1 MLKTLPWRMMAF
13 GCALGVL
20 AGLLVVAFE
29 SDFPDQNFPGQIC
42 EYNQETKH
50 EDCTVYS
57 FLPFLL
63 IQVGKTL
70 NNYGIAITA
79 IAAIL
84 LTFVTG
90 GLVWVGYVQ
99 LRTTRAQLRAYVFVE
114 SAHIEGVAIGHT
126 PLANVTIKNFGQ
138 TPAFRLRQWARM
150 GFQSFPL
157 VGPIPKTA
165 EDTITAERPLA
176 PGGVFH
182 VRLGRRE
189 IDSETITALQNGTHA
204 IFIAGEI
211 FYRDTFNRRHQTNYC
226 LFAGGPIGISGE
238 VADYELYNDAK

>member
-20 AGLLVVAFE
+20 AGLLVIAFE
-29 SDFPDQNFPGQIC
+29 SRFPGQNFPDQIC
-42 EYNQETKH
+42 EYNQATKH

-79 IAAIL
+79 IATIL

-99 LRTTRAQLRAYVFVE
+99 LRTTRAQLRAYAFVE
-114 SAHIEGVAIGHT
+114 SAHIEGVAIGQT
-126 PLANVTIKNFGQ
+126 PRANVTIKNFGQ

-211 FYRDTFNRRHQTNYC
+211 FYRDIFNRRHQTNYC